1 MGVKMI
7 NEKQQAIK
15 ARYENLQQIAL
26 NCSKYG
32 CFFCSLLSIIEE
44 YTGKKL
50 DIIDSYYKCINAKVM
65 NDNFLVLDKVKLL
78 ELFTIDYVH
87 FRLSKNINEKIA
99 DNEYTII
106 KYSKNGKTHF
116 KRKYIQTY
124 KNSSLT
130 NSKYFECLYI
140 FSFDYKF

>member
-1 MGVKMI
+1 MVVKML

-15 ARYENLQQIAL
+15 TRYENIQQITM

-44 YTGKKL
+44 YTGKQL
-50 DIIDSYYKCINAKVM
+50 DFIDSYYKCINAKVM
-65 NDNFLVLDKVKLL
+65 TKDFLVLDKIKLL
-78 ELFTIDYVH
+78 ELFTVDYIH
-87 FRLSKNINEKIA
+87 FRQSKNINEKIA

-106 KYSKNGKTHF
+106 KYSNNGKTHY

-124 KNSSLT
+124 KNSVLT

-140 FSFDYKF
+140 FSFDYKL

>member
-1 MGVKMI
+1 MVVKMI

-44 YTGKKL
+44 FTGKKL

-87 FRLSKNINEKIA
+87 FRQSKNINEKIA

-106 KYSKNGKTHF
+106 KYSKNGKTHY

-124 KNSSLT
+124 KNSLLS

>member
-7 NEKQQAIK
+7 NEKQQTIK

-65 NDNFLVLDKVKLL
+65 NDNFLVLNKVKLL
-78 ELFTIDYVH
+78 ELFTIDYIH
-87 FRLSKNINEKIA
+87 FRQSKNINEKIA

-130 NSKYFECLYI
+130 DLKYFECLYI
-140 FSFDYKF
+140 FSFDYKS

>member
-1 MGVKMI
+1 MI
-7 NEKQQAIK
+7 SERQKAIK

-44 YTGKKL
+44 YTGKEL
-50 DIIDSYYKCINAKVM
+50 DIIDSYHKCINSKVM
-65 NDNFLVLDKVKLL
+65 NDDFLVLDKVKLL

-87 FRLSKNINEKIA
+87 FRQSKNINEKIA

-106 KYSKNGKTHF
+106 KYSRNGKTHY

-130 NSKYFECLYI
+130 DPKYFDCLYI
-140 FSFDYKF
+140 FSFDYKL

>member
-1 MGVKMI
+1 MI
-7 NEKQQAIK
+7 NEKQRAIK
-15 ARYENLQQIAL
+15 ARYENIQQIAL

-44 YTGKKL
+44 HTGKQL

-106 KYSKNGKTHF
+106 KYSKNGNTHF

-140 FSFDYKF
+140 FSFVYKS